1 MLQPERGGRL
11 KLHILSD
18 LHHEFAPGEPAPIE
32 AVGADIIVLAG
43 DIDVGVRGVR
53 WSISE
58 SHRLG
63 TPMIYIPGNHEYYG
77 QVYPRALTQM
87 RQEARGTPVRVLD
100 REAATVCGVRFLGVT
115 LWTDFCLTG
124 RERQAAAM
132 AAAEEQ
138 MPDYRCIRVLPSL
151 RRLLARDTVR
161 LHEEARRWLQQRLAE
176 RFAGPTV
183 VVSHTAPTVWSR
195 NPAYDVDL
203 FSGAFLSDLEWL
215 MDGRQV
221 DLWIHGHTHASV
233 RYAIGGTR
241 VVSNQ
246 RGYTGLES
254 VGFDPGCTV
263 AL

>member
-1 MLQPERGGRL
+1 L

-18 LHHEFAPGEPAPIE
+18 LHHEFAPGEPPPIE
-32 AVGADIIVLAG
+32 AVGADVIVLAG
-43 DIDVGVRGVR
+43 DIDVGIRGVR
-53 WSISE
+53 WSMRE

-63 TPMIYIPGNHEYYG
+63 KPMIYVPGNHEYYG
-77 QVYPRALTQM
+77 HVYPCALNQM
-87 RQEARGTPVRVLD
+87 RQEASGTSVRVLD
-100 REAATVCGVRFLGVT
+100 REVATLDGVRFLGVT

-138 MPDYRCIRVLPSL
+138 MPDYRCIRLLPSL
-151 RRLLARDTVR
+151 RTLRAQDTVR
-161 LHEEARRWLQQRLAE
+161 LHEEARHWLQQRLAE

-183 VVSHTAPTVWSR
+183 VVSHTAPSVWSR

-203 FSGAFLSDLEWL
+203 FSAAFLSDLECL
-215 MDGRQV
+215 MDGKQV
-221 DLWIHGHTHASV
+221 DLWIHGHTHACV

-246 RGYTGLES
+246 RGYTRLES
-254 VGFDPGCTV
+254 VGFDPGYTV
-263 AL
+263 TL